1 MEESSENL
9 KLYLDYFYFC
19 VSYFIGNFITKS
31 FVKNRGNGGGD
42 SCIFDNS
49 IKKIVYGFDMNL

>member
-1 MEESSENL
+1 MEENSENL

-19 VSYFIGNFITKS
+19 VSYFIGNVITNL
-31 FVKNRGNGGGD
+31 FEGWGAN

-49 IKKIVYGFDMNL
+49 IKKIV